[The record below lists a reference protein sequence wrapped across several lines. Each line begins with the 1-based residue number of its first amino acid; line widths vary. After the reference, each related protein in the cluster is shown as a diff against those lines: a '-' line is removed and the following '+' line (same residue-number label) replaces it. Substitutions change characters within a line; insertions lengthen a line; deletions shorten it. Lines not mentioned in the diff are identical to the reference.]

1 MGRVITDAEAR
12 EKLYLVKDDEGNSYG
27 GLTYYGLK
35 AFKNGQ
41 LEWYQPIN
49 NVERM
54 TKNRIMAAKD
64 SGQTMRGRTL
74 EKFDSIPQYKAQ
86 KDATEEVRAKQEAEE
101 ALAKQ
106 EKEKAYE
113 AAVQEAKENKP
124 SSLEK
129 IAKNVKG
136 AVAAVG
142 NAAARTA
149 DNVIIEPLKKLTDLA
164 KYYATG
170 GDPEKMKEIR
180 SVTDY
185 ASKGV
190 DSYIKATDSITNAQ
204 QEVNQRADLAS
215 ENKFNKWLT
224 KKTGMGLN
232 SVGGEI
238 VNAAGQ
244 MIPNVLAAASTG
256 GASTLGNSAGIFET
270 ILRNPSF
277 WSSAATILGPTIDEA
292 EENAKKEKE
301 SKGEQYTLKDEALA
315 RTAGTIAGL
324 INSGVEIGGVE
335 DLVSQK
341 GKKTLTK
348 SVLDWAKSAV
358 EEGQEEVV
366 QSIVQNGLANYAAGR
381 MSKEDFFS
389 TTDDSAVINPLRSAT
404 EFGIGAIAGGVL
416 GAPKTAMNA
425 VTDTVLK
432 NHAKNVQSNVKES
445 DTTKQKQA
453 DSSQAASVNSGAATK
468 NPIQINIP
476 NARVSL
482 TTQDI
487 TNTHINP
494 DNISVER
501 NNSTVNN
508 ESQSETDIVRNLG
521 ASEYDIEETAAVL
534 KNLTDS
540 VNKSVSGNISSKKA
554 SDFIKNLTEQTV
566 PDGKSATDAAKMRVY
581 KANAKALSSP
591 TPSFSAETFSD
602 YAEAFALNR
611 EAANNNSY
619 KWLSDII
626 DVPNALIENLRTG
639 ANPFEAD
646 PNAVQEEQAF
656 NEYSN
661 QFKSYIINAA
671 QRISNSAKLL
681 YGEQADT
688 SYLDDQIS
696 LMSRGDFSDAS
707 DYAIF
712 KASGNVPDI
721 DINSLLKE
729 DRAAVRQA
737 ADAYYSSESYTINE
751 AEVPKNAF
759 LPYLAQ
765 VYSNARAVRDN
776 PDAGEAE
783 YESLWQSAL
792 DAADIVYSHTY
803 VNAYDNDFAQKAKQ
817 AKSIIRNARI
827 YIPQSLRSGE
837 MGEGYNNLRKKLF
850 GKINLVS
857 ENYNGDKVNIADF
870 LTDMSNDFPEFFS
883 KEHVD
888 GPEGIQEL
896 ANFLEN
902 DITQNKVKMFDG
914 TTKNEVLPQIASA
927 ITTDALNSVGFGTNP
942 DTAENAPD
950 TDGAVNTNNL
960 EIPDNGITSE
970 NTPTTKNDYTEN
982 SHKEHTVQSANNYE
996 DTADN
1001 VVKTNEQT
1009 AQRETPTL
1017 RNEEPNIS
1025 ASAEVNPRENTNAS
1039 SHENTVANE
1048 KIHDEAAANS
1058 REDSNAPLEEEAT
1071 ANTERSHT
1079 PQQEIADEVKKLLD
1093 NKEKFSGSKLR
1104 EISDNAYG
1112 GTLGSNSYEVK
1123 DAYDAMELGVNQ
1135 YILEQ
1140 DKFTIQ
1146 DALELESL
1154 LPVQSNRSGRTDEFQ
1169 QFSTPP
1175 AIAMTAAFAA
1185 NISDGDT
1192 VLEPSAG
1199 IGGIA
1204 VFAKREGAKV
1214 YCNELDKRRLEI
1226 LKHLPFDG
1234 FYNENAEQLDNILG
1248 DEIAPDRVVMNP
1260 PFSSSASRN
1269 IKNNKI
1275 ASKHIEEGLKILKNG
1290 GRLIAITGRGMT
1302 DDAKSFQTWWK
1313 DIKSR
1318 YNVRANLGVSGKNY
1332 NKYGTNFGIR
1342 IIIIDKTG
1350 TTTQPVITKEYDKIE
1365 SLYSDLN
1372 EGELKEIREDIT
1384 NERPKSTNAGIQ
1396 EAQNGGNTGRKQS
1409 PGRTAREK
1417 APETRTDTAEGD
1429 ETVSDTSLGRGNKD
1443 VRSERDNGR
1452 SNERTKGTG
1461 DESVRGGSNNA
1472 ENVSFE
1478 SPDTEFTGSGRNGKE
1493 QEGAGEIPQIG
1504 SGERED
1510 SSERNSGDENNRGV
1524 DGNTDKQPVSDDSRS
1539 KPENGLKEITKND
1552 IGKKK
1557 AVKELSDSLYEEYTV
1572 PPLKVEGA
1580 KKHPSPIC
1588 ESAAMSAVKAPDITY
1603 KPNLPEK
1610 VIKDGILSDVQL
1622 EAVSRAGQS
1631 FEEIMPNG
1639 QRRGFFIG
1647 DGTGVGKGRTVAGI
1661 IEDARRNGRKKS
1673 LWISFNKSL
1682 LSDAKRDIGAVH
1694 GTDANVE
1701 LFKGGRA
1708 ADKALEI
1715 QDGTLFA
1722 TYSSLAKGYTEENS
1736 NFKKIVDWFGKDYDG
1751 VIVFDEA
1758 HKMGNA
1764 VSKKGARGRTK
1775 PSAMALAGLELQK
1788 ELPNARIV
1796 YASAT
1801 GATDVSNLR
1810 YAERL
1815 GLWGEGTA
1823 FRNGDDFVAQVSAGG
1838 IAAMELVAQNMKA
1851 QGMYLSRN
1859 ISYDGVEYDR
1869 LIHKLTKQQKE
1880 TYDTLAE
1887 AWQIIFQ
1894 HTNDALKATEY
1905 LKGSN
1910 ALSVFW
1916 SSQQRFFNTVLTSM
1930 QTPSVIKDI
1939 EKELKKGHSAVIQL
1953 TSTKEAAQK
1962 KELER
1967 IKDEGLSLEDM
1978 DLTPRE
1984 LIMSYLENAFPV
1996 VQHQAVKDEKGNI
2009 SYVPI
2014 YDSYGKPVLNRNAV
2028 RMREELLD
2036 KIASIKMPDSP
2047 IDMIIN
2053 HFGTDIV
2060 AENTGRSMRIVEKEG
2075 KRVQEKRSA
2084 ASKEADVDAF
2094 QNGRKRIMIF
2104 SQAGGTGKSYHAD
2117 RNAENQQRRI
2127 HYLLEA
2133 GWKADSAVQGF
2144 GRTHRSNESSA
2155 PVFKLVTTDAK
2166 GQSRFISTIAKR
2178 LSQLGALTKGLSKA
2192 GSQGIFN
2199 SEDNLENGIAGD
2211 TLAIFYTK
2219 LANGTI
2225 SGIDGID
2232 IIEKLG
2238 IKNSLL
2244 DEYGAIKNTSDD
2256 LRNVSRFLNRLLILK
2271 FDEQNAVFD
2280 AFSDLLREQ
2289 TRKAEADGTLE
2300 RGLENYKADSIT
2312 IGSVKDV
2319 YTDKNSGAK
2328 TQYYELNVKN
2338 KLIKHEFDEV
2348 NTDDKNFLGFFKTES
2363 EKVSAMFQTSS
2374 VTSADGSIQLRARVL
2389 TPGGVRYRS
2398 LSGESLLKKKLIKI
2412 NEKEA
2417 RVLWDKNKNEIPEF
2431 TVSKKHLISGSVL
2444 PIWDKLPSGNVRVYR
2459 VLTDD
2464 GNILIGRD
2472 IRPSQIETV
2481 LKRLGVDT
2489 PRTKESKAQ
2498 DVKDII
2504 EQLRAGTSV
2513 RLTNGITLRPA
2524 SVMGSDTYELTF
2536 KETPDIRLIDS
2547 LKKHGLFSM
2556 RVRYMMRYF
2565 IPTDNGTEKII
2576 GELLNKESFVTSFET
2591 PSGDHFYKVPSNESY
2606 FRTNFAQKTKETAAG
2621 EKNDVKIGDIVKYAG
2636 DMFGIPINV
2645 GNYRAANAAG
2655 VFKGKAETIRTRVA
2669 NDINAISHE
2678 LGHYLDKKY
2687 KISSSAHINEAIELC
2702 DADFLG
2708 QYQKNEQKG
2717 EAVAEFIRMY
2727 LNGESTENAPEF
2739 SNDFFESIGE
2749 TNSKKLEKL
2758 KDMIRSYKSK
2768 NVFERINAT
2777 IVGKKEVKKRN
2788 RASLSDK
2795 AAWALKHIEDD
2806 LYPVKR
2812 VMDYVQKSEGKKIGG
2827 NADAYKLMLN
2837 SRRADSIASFITKEA
2852 FVDLEGNKIGGSLA
2866 EALKKVN
2873 MSDKKER
2880 ADFNSYLKARHAP
2893 EWAKQGKRVF
2903 ADEELESLIKDE
2915 EEAAKIIRQYEER
2928 YPGFKESAEKLYE
2941 YQKNLL
2947 KLLVE
2952 SGGLSKQQ
2960 AKKFKDMYPNYVP
2973 FYRAMDNEGRTGK
2986 KAKTTFANQT
2996 SMIKHAKGSGRETL
3010 DPIESIV
3017 ANTHSFVKF
3026 ALRNRAAAA
3035 LVQFTEKVDG
3045 FGKFIEKVDPD
3056 KIPHVFDVSSK
3067 LDELKNDM
3075 SELSDVDFDKLGEAI
3090 NNIFGDG
3097 GLMNFTPFA
3106 RGDKQIFTVMK
3117 DGRFKY
3123 YQANDKELFNAIVES
3138 MPNDT
3143 TAQRV
3148 LNVLGKALNLSNVLI
3163 TQFNYLFGSS
3173 NAIRDFFTAAMYTK
3187 NYSMPKFV
3195 TAYVGAWKDIAT
3207 NSETYQKYKAVGG
3220 GHMSALTA
3228 EKHRAFARDLELI
3241 YLKDENLAKRIVS
3254 GWIMHPV
3261 LTIERMNEF
3270 IESAPRYAEFK
3281 GALKNGKD
3289 IQQALYEAS
3298 DITTNFDKRGDFGG
3312 KVLNKT
3318 FRFSNASIQGLEK
3331 YYREWYQAIRWHGR
3345 DAAKFIARQLISAV
3359 LGAALLQAYNRAVDP
3374 EGWDKLSNY
3383 QKNNKYCI
3391 AIGNGKFFMLPKP
3404 REVAVPE
3411 TAIERTLDAV
3421 VGKKEREDAF
3431 YQIGEYLSDNLLPT
3445 WAGTS
3450 FITDP
3455 LAEGLKDDFF
3465 TAAGNTLAG
3474 PFVDLL
3480 ANRDYKGT
3488 PIVSGSYED
3497 LPKKD
3502 QYTGSTSKLAYAIA
3516 RAGDDSPLEV
3526 DHLLR
3531 QYTGILGSVNSA
3543 LFPMDSDKRDLTL
3556 GFKNRFVSDSEYS
3569 TDTYNKIYERR
3580 DKQEE
3585 IFKSEPTAQ
3594 NAIYMEKAGV
3604 ASSII
3609 TTVKNIQ
3616 KKNPQGEDEDKKTL
3630 SSLQELV
3637 TSEKYT
3643 TISPTDK
3650 AIAKSL
3656 GKDEIPE
3663 SFAMSSMPKNDL
3675 SYSKNGKRYTYEL
3688 NANDYMTYANEVY
3701 SQVQAARSELLDKD
3715 KYKKADV
3722 DAKIEMIKDVT
3733 SEAKSEVKNKYQKK
3747 YKDRFIKED

>member
-74 EKFDSIPQYKAQ
+74 EKFDSIPQYKEQ
-86 KDATEEVRAKQEAEE
+86 KDAAEEARAKQEAEK

-113 AAVQEAKENKP
+113 AAVQKAKENKP

-445 DTTKQKQA
+445 DTPKQKQA

-646 PNAVQEEQAF
+646 PNAIREAQAF

-661 QFKSYIINAA
+661 QFKSYLVNAA
-671 QRISNSAKLL
+671 QRISNSARLL
-681 YGEQADT
+681 YGNNADT
-688 SYLDDQIS
+688 SSLDEQIQ
-696 LMSRGDFSDAS
+696 LMSKGDFSDAS
-707 DYAIF
+707 DYRIF

-721 DINSLLKE
+721 DIKSLLKE
-729 DRAAVRQA
+729 DQDAVKNA
-737 ADAYYSSESYTINE
+737 VNEYYSGGEYALNE
-751 AEVPKNAF
+751 AEISKKTF
-759 LPYLAQ
+759 TSYIAQ
-765 VYSNARAVRDN
+765 VYSNARAITDN
-776 PDAGEAE
+776 PDSGYSE

-792 DAADIVYSHTY
+792 DAADIIYSNTY
-803 VNAYDNDFAQKAKQ
+803 VPA
-817 AKSIIRNARI
+817 
-827 YIPQSLRSGE
+827 SG
-837 MGEGYNNLRKKLF
+837 GG
-850 GKINLVS
+850 
-857 ENYNGDKVNIADF
+857 
-870 LTDMSNDFPEFFS
+870 
-883 KEHVD
+883 
-888 GPEGIQEL
+888 
-896 ANFLEN
+896 
-902 DITQNKVKMFDG
+902 KVKMFDG
-914 TTKNEVLPQIASA
+914 TTKNKVLPEIATA
-927 ITTDALNSVGFGTNP
+927 ITTDALNAIGFNKNSAAVQTDASDIDISHSAEKTEATNTETELP
-942 DTAENAPD
+942 TSTDTSQKTNISETGAAIDNTGKEKAKAQVIDDYNTKLHNTDVNRNDVKTPKDHSENNGEIPSKRPTSTD
-950 TDGAVNTNNL
+950 TDSNTMPDSEKEQNL
-960 EIPDNGITSE
+960 
-970 NTPTTKNDYTEN
+970 NTELGK
-982 SHKEHTVQSANNYE
+982 TVP
-996 DTADN
+996 
-1001 VVKTNEQT
+1001 
-1009 AQRETPTL
+1009 ETP
-1017 RNEEPNIS
+1017 
-1025 ASAEVNPRENTNAS
+1025 
-1039 SHENTVANE
+1039 
-1048 KIHDEAAANS
+1048 K
-1058 REDSNAPLEEEAT
+1058 
-1071 ANTERSHT
+1071 T
-1079 PQQEIADEVKKLLD
+1079 PSQEIADGVKDLL
-1093 NKEKFSGSKLR
+1093 NKKEKFTGSQLR
-1104 EISDNAYG
+1104 ELSDKAYG
-1112 GTLGSNSYEVK
+1112 GTLGNNSYEVK

-1140 DKFTIQ
+1140 DKFTIK

-1214 YCNELDKRRLEI
+1214 YCNELDKRRLEV

-1260 PFSSSASRN
+1260 PFSSSVSRN

-1417 APETRTDTAEGD
+1417 TPETRTDTAEGD

-1452 SNERTKGTG
+1452 GNERTERTG
-1461 DESVRGGSNNA
+1461 DESVRGGGNNA

-1510 SSERNSGDENNRGV
+1510 SSERNSGDENNRGT
-1524 DGNTDKQPVSDDSRS
+1524 DGNADKQPVSDDSRS
-1539 KPENGLKEITKND
+1539 KPENGLKEITKKD

-1557 AVKELSDSLYEEYTV
+1557 SVKEFSDSLYEEYIV

-1603 KPNLPEK
+1603 KPNLPEN

-1764 VSKKGARGRTK
+1764 VSKKGTRRRTK
-1775 PSAMALAGLELQK
+1775 PSAMALAGLKLQK

-1815 GLWGEGTA
+1815 GLWGEDTA
-1823 FRNGDDFVAQVSAGG
+1823 FRNGDDFVAQVSSGG

-1916 SSQQRFFNTVLTSM
+1916 GSQQRFFNTVLTSM

-2009 SYVPI
+2009 SYNPV
-2014 YDSYGKPVLNRNAV
+2014 YDSHGKPVLNKEAV

-2256 LRNVSRFLNRLLILK
+2256 LRNISRFLNRLLILK

-2289 TRKAEADGTLE
+2289 TKKAEADGTLE

-2363 EKVSAMFQTSS
+2363 GKVSAMFQTSS

-2444 PIWDKLPSGNVRVYR
+2444 PIWDKLPGGNVRVYR

-2536 KETPDIRLIDS
+2536 KETPDMRLIDS

-2591 PSGDHFYKVPSNESY
+2591 PSGDRFYKVPSNESY
-2606 FRTNFAQKTKETAAG
+2606 FRTNFAQKTKETATG

-2749 TNSKKLEKL
+2749 TNSKKIEKL
-2758 KDMIRSYKSK
+2758 KGMIESYKSK
-2768 NVFERINAT
+2768 NVFEKINAT

-3663 SFAMSSMPKNDL
+3663 SFTMSSMPKNDL

-3747 YKDRFIKED
+3747 YKDRFTKED

>member
-113 AAVQEAKENKP
+113 AAVQKAKENKP
-124 SSLEK
+124 SSSEK

-170 GDPEKMKEIR
+170 GDPKKMKEIR

-348 SVLDWAKSAV
+348 SVLDWAKSAA

-432 NHAKNVQSNVKES
+432 NHAKNVQSNVKKS
-445 DTTKQKQA
+445 DTPKQKQA
-453 DSSQAASVNSGAATK
+453 DSSQATPVNSGAATK

-476 NARVSL
+476 NSRVSL

-534 KNLTDS
+534 KNLTNS
-540 VNKSVSGNISSKKA
+540 VNQSAGGNISGKKA

-581 KANAKALSSP
+581 KANAKALSS
-591 TPSFSAETFSD
+591 TAPSFSAETFSD

-646 PNAVQEEQAF
+646 PNATREAQAF

-661 QFKSYIINAA
+661 QFKSYLINAA
-671 QRISNSAKLL
+671 QRMSNSARLL
-681 YGEQADT
+681 YGNNADT
-688 SYLDDQIS
+688 SSLDEQIQ
-696 LMSRGDFSDAS
+696 LMSNGDFSDAS
-707 DYAIF
+707 DYRIF
-712 KASGNVPDI
+712 RASGNVPDI
-721 DINSLLKE
+721 NIKSLLKE
-729 DRAAVRQA
+729 DQDAVKNA
-737 ADAYYSSESYTINE
+737 VNEYYSGGEYALNE
-751 AEVPKNAF
+751 AEISKKTF
-759 LPYLAQ
+759 TPYIAQ
-765 VYSNARAVRDN
+765 VYSNARAITDN
-776 PDAGEAE
+776 PDSGYSE

-792 DAADIVYSHTY
+792 DAADIIYSNTY
-803 VNAYDNDFAQKAKQ
+803 VPA
-817 AKSIIRNARI
+817 
-827 YIPQSLRSGE
+827 SG
-837 MGEGYNNLRKKLF
+837 GG
-850 GKINLVS
+850 
-857 ENYNGDKVNIADF
+857 
-870 LTDMSNDFPEFFS
+870 
-883 KEHVD
+883 
-888 GPEGIQEL
+888 
-896 ANFLEN
+896 
-902 DITQNKVKMFDG
+902 KVKMFDG
-914 TTKNEVLPQIASA
+914 TTKNKVLPEIATA
-927 ITTDALNSVGFGTNP
+927 ITTDALNAIGFNKNSAAVQTDASDIDISHSAEKTEATNTETELP
-942 DTAENAPD
+942 TSTDTSQKTNISETGAAIDNTGKEKAKAQVIDDYNTKLHNIDANRNDVQTPKNHSEDSGEIPSKHTTSTD
-950 TDGAVNTNNL
+950 TDSNTMS
-960 EIPDNGITSE
+960 TSE
-970 NTPTTKNDYTEN
+970 KEQNSKPEPDETVPESLKTP
-982 SHKEHTVQSANNYE
+982 S
-996 DTADN
+996 
-1001 VVKTNEQT
+1001 
-1009 AQRETPTL
+1009 
-1017 RNEEPNIS
+1017 
-1025 ASAEVNPRENTNAS
+1025 
-1039 SHENTVANE
+1039 
-1048 KIHDEAAANS
+1048 
-1058 REDSNAPLEEEAT
+1058 
-1071 ANTERSHT
+1071 
-1079 PQQEIADEVKKLLD
+1079 QEIADGVKDLL
-1093 NKEKFSGSKLR
+1093 NKKEKFTGSQLR
-1104 EISDNAYG
+1104 ELSDKAYG
-1112 GTLGSNSYEVK
+1112 GTLGNNSYEVK

-1140 DKFTIQ
+1140 DKFTIK

-1248 DEIAPDRVVMNP
+1248 NEIAPDRVVMNP

-1342 IIIIDKTG
+1342 IIVIDKTG
-1350 TTTQPVITKEYDKIE
+1350 ATKEPVITKEYEKIE
-1365 SLYSDLN
+1365 DLYNDLN
-1372 EGELKEIREDIT
+1372 KGELNGIREDIT
-1384 NERPKSTNAGIQ
+1384 NERPQSTNAGIQ

-1452 SNERTKGTG
+1452 GNERTERTG
-1461 DESVRGGSNNA
+1461 DESVRGGGNNA

-1524 DGNTDKQPVSDDSRS
+1524 DGNADKQPVSDDIRS

-1603 KPNLPEK
+1603 KPNLPEN

-1764 VSKKGARGRTK
+1764 VSKKGTRRRTK

-1823 FRNGDDFVAQVSAGG
+1823 FRNGDDFVAQVSSGG

-1930 QTPSVIKDI
+1930 QTPSIIKDI

-1996 VQHQAVKDEKGNI
+1996 IQHQSVKDEKGNI
-2009 SYVPI
+2009 SYNPV
-2014 YDSYGKPVLNRNAV
+2014 YDSHGKPVLNKEAV

-2256 LRNVSRFLNRLLILK
+2256 LRNISRFLNRLLILK

-2289 TRKAEADGTLE
+2289 TKKAEADGTLE

-2363 EKVSAMFQTSS
+2363 GKVSAMFQTSS

-2444 PIWDKLPSGNVRVYR
+2444 PIWDKLPGGNVRVYR

-2489 PRTKESKAQ
+2489 PRTKESQAQ

-2591 PSGDHFYKVPSNESY
+2591 PSGDRFYKVPSNESY
-2606 FRTNFAQKTKETAAG
+2606 FRTNFAQKTKETATG

-2749 TNSKKLEKL
+2749 TNSKKIEKL
-2758 KDMIRSYKSK
+2758 KGMIESYKSK
-2768 NVFERINAT
+2768 NVFEKINAT

-3075 SELSDVDFDKLGEAI
+3075 SELSDMDFDKLGEAI

-3117 DGRFKY
+3117 DGKFKY

-3138 MPNDT
+3138 MPNNA

-3411 TAIERTLDAV
+3411 TAIERTLDTV
-3421 VGKKEREDAF
+3421 IGKKEREDAF
-3431 YQIGEYLSDNLLPT
+3431 YQIGEYLSDNLLPS

-3450 FITDP
+3450 LITDRSV
-3455 LAEGLKDDFF
+3455 EGLKDDFF

-3543 LFPMDSDKRDLTL
+3543 LLPMDSDKRDLTL

-3701 SQVQAARSELLDKD
+3701 SQVQTARSELLDKD

-3747 YKDRFIKED
+3747 YKDRFTKED

>member
-74 EKFDSIPQYKAQ
+74 EKFDSIPQYKEQ
-86 KDATEEVRAKQEAEE
+86 KDAAEEVRAKQEAEE

-113 AAVQEAKENKP
+113 AAVQKAKENKP

-142 NAAARTA
+142 NAAAKTA
-149 DNVIIEPLKKLTDLA
+149 DNVLIEPLKKLTDLA

-256 GASTLGNSAGIFET
+256 GASTLGNGAGIFEI

-432 NHAKNVQSNVKES
+432 NHAKNVQSNVKKS
-445 DTTKQKQA
+445 DTPKQKQA
-453 DSSQAASVNSGAATK
+453 DSSQATPVNSGATTK

-476 NARVSL
+476 NSRISL

-494 DNISVER
+494 DNVSVER
-501 NNSTVNN
+501 NNLTVNN

-540 VNKSVSGNISSKKA
+540 VNKSVSGNVSSKKA

-581 KANAKALSSP
+581 KANAKALSS
-591 TPSFSAETFSD
+591 TAPSFSAETFSD

-646 PNAVQEEQAF
+646 PNAIREAQAF

-661 QFKSYIINAA
+661 QFKSYLVNAA
-671 QRISNSAKLL
+671 QRISNSARLL
-681 YGEQADT
+681 YGNNADT
-688 SYLDDQIS
+688 SSLDEQIQ
-696 LMSRGDFSDAS
+696 LMSKGDFSDAS
-707 DYAIF
+707 DYRIF

-721 DINSLLKE
+721 DIKSLLKE
-729 DRAAVRQA
+729 DQDAVKNA
-737 ADAYYSSESYTINE
+737 VNEYYSGGEYALNE
-751 AEVPKNAF
+751 AEISKKTF
-759 LPYLAQ
+759 TPYIAQ
-765 VYSNARAVRDN
+765 VYSNARAITDN
-776 PDAGEAE
+776 PDAGYSE

-792 DAADIVYSHTY
+792 DAADIIYSNTY
-803 VNAYDNDFAQKAKQ
+803 VPA
-817 AKSIIRNARI
+817 SH
-827 YIPQSLRSGE
+827 G
-837 MGEGYNNLRKKLF
+837 G
-850 GKINLVS
+850 
-857 ENYNGDKVNIADF
+857 
-870 LTDMSNDFPEFFS
+870 
-883 KEHVD
+883 
-888 GPEGIQEL
+888 
-896 ANFLEN
+896 
-902 DITQNKVKMFDG
+902 KVKMFDG
-914 TTKNEVLPQIASA
+914 TTKNKVLPEIATA
-927 ITTDALNSVGFGTNP
+927 ITTDALNAIGFNKNSAAVQTDTSDIDISRSAEKIEATNTETELP
-942 DTAENAPD
+942 TSTDTSQKNNISETGAAIDNIGQEKTKAQVIDDYNNKLHNTDVNRNDVQTPKNHSEDSGEIPSKHPTSTD
-950 TDGAVNTNNL
+950 TDRNAV
-960 EIPDNGITSE
+960 PTSE
-970 NTPTTKNDYTEN
+970 KEQNSNPEPDETVSESSKTP
-982 SHKEHTVQSANNYE
+982 S
-996 DTADN
+996 
-1001 VVKTNEQT
+1001 
-1009 AQRETPTL
+1009 
-1017 RNEEPNIS
+1017 
-1025 ASAEVNPRENTNAS
+1025 
-1039 SHENTVANE
+1039 
-1048 KIHDEAAANS
+1048 
-1058 REDSNAPLEEEAT
+1058 
-1071 ANTERSHT
+1071 
-1079 PQQEIADEVKKLLD
+1079 QEIADGVRDFLNK
-1093 NKEKFSGSKLR
+1093 KEKFTGSQLR
-1104 EISDNAYG
+1104 ELSDKAYG
-1112 GTLGSNSYEVK
+1112 GTLGNNSYEVK

-1140 DKFTIQ
+1140 DKFTIK

-1214 YCNELDKRRLEI
+1214 YCNELDKRRLEL

-1248 DEIAPDRVVMNP
+1248 DEITPDRVVMNP

-1269 IKNNKI
+1269 MKNNKI

-1342 IIIIDKTG
+1342 IIVIDKTG
-1350 TTTQPVITKEYDKIE
+1350 TTKGPVITKEYEKIE
-1365 SLYSDLN
+1365 DLYNDLN
-1372 EGELKEIREDIT
+1372 KGELKGIREDIT
-1384 NERPKSTNAGIQ
+1384 NERPQSTDTGIQ
-1396 EAQNGGNTGRKQS
+1396 EAQNGRNTGRKQS

-1429 ETVSDTSLGRGNKD
+1429 KTVSDTSLGRGNKD
-1443 VRSERDNGR
+1443 VRSERNNDR
-1452 SNERTKGTG
+1452 SNERTKRAG

-1493 QEGAGEIPQIG
+1493 QDGAGKISQSG
-1504 SGERED
+1504 GGEREG
-1510 SSERNSGDENNRGV
+1510 SSERNSGDENNRGT

-1539 KPENGLKEITKND
+1539 KPENGLKEITKKD

-1557 AVKELSDSLYEEYTV
+1557 SVKELSDSLYEEYIV

-1639 QRRGFFIG
+1639 QRKGFFIG

-1996 VQHQAVKDEKGNI
+1996 IQHQAVKDEKGNI
-2009 SYVPI
+2009 SYDPV
-2014 YDSYGKPVLNRNAV
+2014 YDSHGKPVLNKEAV

-2225 SGIDGID
+2225 SGIDGMD

-2256 LRNVSRFLNRLLILK
+2256 LRNVSRFLNRLLILE

-2338 KLIKHEFDEV
+2338 KLIKHEFDEL

-2363 EKVSAMFQTSS
+2363 GKVSAMFQTSS
-2374 VTSADGSIQLRARVL
+2374 TTSADGSIQLRARVL

-2398 LSGESLLKKKLIKI
+2398 LGGESLLKKKLIKI

-2444 PIWDKLPSGNVRVYR
+2444 PIWDKLPGGNVRVYR

-2536 KETPDIRLIDS
+2536 KETPDMRLIDS

-2591 PSGDHFYKVPSNESY
+2591 PSGDRFYKVPSNESY
-2606 FRTNFAQKTKETAAG
+2606 FRTNFAQKTRETVTG

-2645 GNYRAANAAG
+2645 GNYRSANAAG

-2669 NDINAISHE
+2669 NDINVISHE

-2687 KISSSAHINEAIELC
+2687 KISSSAHIGEAIELC

-2739 SNDFFESIGE
+2739 SKDFFESIGE
-2749 TNSKKLEKL
+2749 TNSEKIEKL
-2758 KDMIRSYKSK
+2758 KGMIKSYKSK
-2768 NVFERINAT
+2768 NVSERISAT

-2866 EALKKVN
+2866 EALKNVN

-2880 ADFNSYLKARHAP
+2880 TDFNSYLKARHAP

-2903 ADEELESLIKDE
+2903 ADEELESLIKN
-2915 EEAAKIIRQYEER
+2915 EEAAAKVIRQYEER

-2941 YQKNLL
+2941 YQNNLL

-2973 FYRAMDNEGRTGK
+2973 FYRAMDNERRTGK

-3035 LVQFTEKVDG
+3035 LVQFTGKVDG
-3045 FGKFIEKVDPD
+3045 FGKFIEEVEPD
-3056 KIPHVFDVSSK
+3056 KIPHVFDVSSR
-3067 LDELKNDM
+3067 LDALKNDM

-3117 DGRFKY
+3117 DGKFKY

-3138 MPNDT
+3138 MPNNA

-3345 DAAKFIARQLISAV
+3345 DAAKFIARQLISAI
-3359 LGAALLQAYNRAVDP
+3359 LGAALIQAYNRAVDP

-3391 AIGNGKFFMLPKP
+3391 AIGNGKFFMFPKP

-3431 YQIGEYLSDNLLPT
+3431 YQIGEYLSDNLLPS
-3445 WAGTS
+3445 WVGTS
-3450 FITDP
+3450 FITNP
-3455 LAEGLKDDFF
+3455 SAEGLKDDFF
-3465 TAAGNTLAG
+3465 TAAGNTLVG

-3497 LPKKD
+3497 LPKKE

-3526 DHLLR
+3526 DHLLS

-3580 DKQEE
+3580 NKQEE

-3594 NAIYMEKAGV
+3594 NAIYMEKAGM
-3604 ASSII
+3604 AASII

-3663 SFAMSSMPKNDL
+3663 SFTMSSMPKNDL

-3747 YKDRFIKED
+3747 YKDRFTKED